1 MADSPVAL
9 ATHGTSVV
17 VTRVLVFCISAFLA
31 AISGALFGG
40 VVHTVTSSDF
50 TSFSSLTFLALL
62 VIMPGREPWYAF
74 GAGFA
79 LVVLPSWISTG
90 ATVGDWLN
98 VLFGVAAVQVA
109 LGFAPRNERL
119 HRLPRPH
126 RRPPSAPVTTSPSPG
141 GSGPGRRGSW
151 VTPRRLPAGP
161 PTGLAPRQP
170 APAGTVRRPPLASTW
185 RTSRYGSAAMSRST
199 T

>member
-17 VTRVLVFCISAFLA
+17 VTRVLVFCIAAFLA

-50 TSFSSLTFLALL
+50 TAFSSLTLLALLVISLTLLALL

-74 GAGFA
+74 AAGFA
-79 LVVLPSWISTG
+79 LVIIPSWISTG
-90 ATVGDWLN
+90 GTVGDWLN

-109 LGFAPRNERL
+109 IGLVPRNERL
-119 HRLPRPH
+119 HHFLDRIGG
-126 RRPPSAPVTTSPSPG
+126 RRQAPASPSPERPSHG
-141 GSGPGRRGSW
+141 EPVPNCSTSPRTPGNASSGARGPGGQWVRHRGQ
-151 VTPRRLPAGP
+151 
-161 PTGLAPRQP
+161 PTRSGL
-170 APAGTVRRPPLASTW
+170 
-185 RTSRYGSAAMSRST
+185 
-199 T
+199 